1 MGGKS
6 SAPPPPDYGPVA
18 AASEK
23 SAKIA
28 AETAANQLAWA
39 KEQYGMDKETT
50 DKVVNSFLDTQT
62 TNANTAGKDRA
73 RYERT
78 FQPLEDQLAADA
90 ASYSSPERKDLEMGR
105 SQAAVGAQFNQARN
119 NASQQL
125 MSYGVDPTSPRYAAL
140 NMGMA
145 SQEAAAAASAGNQAS
160 QYVDATGRALRSEAI
175 NVGKGYPGSIAG
187 QYTSSLQAGSGAANT
202 ALAQTASGANT
213 MGTSAQ
219 YMGLQNQALAGW
231 GNTLHMG
238 YQDQLGAFNA
248 ENSQSSGIGSILG
261 AGLGMAA
268 KFMDEGGTVD
278 SEATPGGAIPVQA
291 SPSRGGVTDDVPAQL
306 TAGEFVLPKDV
317 MQWKGEEWA
326 QKEIQKAR
334 VAKHGAVAKPAV
346 GVARP
351 QRPAFVSRPGQGA
364 LPMG

>member
-1 MGGKS
+1 MCTPS
-6 SAPPPPDYGPVA
+6 PPPPPDYSAVA

-23 SAKIA
+23 SAQIA
-28 AETAANQLAWA
+28 ADTAANQLAWA
-39 KEQYGMDKETT
+39 KDQYGQDKVVT
-50 DKVVNSFLDTQT
+50 DKVVNSFLDTQK
-62 TNANTAGKDRA
+62 TNSDTAKKDRA
-73 RYERT
+73 RYEEK
-78 FQPLEDQLAADA
+78 FQPLEDQLAKDA
-90 ASYSSPERKDLEMGR
+90 NDYASPQRKELEMGR
-105 SQAAVGAQFNQARN
+105 AQSAVSQQFNSARN
-119 NASQQL
+119 NATQNL
-125 MSYGVDPTSPRYAAL
+125 EAFGIDPSSTRYAAL
-140 NMGMA
+140 DVGMRA
-145 SQEAAAAASAGNQAS
+145 QQAAATASAGNQAS

-187 QYTSSLQAGSGAANT
+187 QYTSSLQAGSGAGNT

-219 YMGLQNQALAGW
+219 YMGLANQAIGGW
-231 GNTLHMG
+231 GNTLNMG
-238 YQDQLGAFNA
+238 YQNQLGAYNA
-248 ENSQSSGIGSILG
+248 ANSGSGIGSILG
-261 AGLGMAA
+261 AGLGIAA